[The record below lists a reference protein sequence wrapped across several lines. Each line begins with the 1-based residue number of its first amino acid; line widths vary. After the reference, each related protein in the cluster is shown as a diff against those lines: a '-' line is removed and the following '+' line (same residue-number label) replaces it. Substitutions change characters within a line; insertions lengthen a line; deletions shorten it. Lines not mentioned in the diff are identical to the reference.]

1 MAVRVNVPDKQLKE
15 MIEFFTQKISPSF
28 NDVLD
33 FSIDSTTFDV
43 GVITFD
49 LRDELL
55 GNPIY
60 RTLHGGVISSILDI
74 AGGHTVYLQVFRE
87 VREKPF
93 EKQVERLSKIG
104 TIDLRVDYIR
114 PGKGKHFTAKG
125 SILRLGNKIAVTRM
139 ELHNEADVLI
149 AVGTG
154 TYTVG

>member
-1 MAVRVNVPDKQLKE
+1 MPVRVNVPDKQLKE

-93 EKQVERLSKIG
+93 EKQVERLSRIG

-114 PGKGKHFTAKG
+114 PGKGEHFTATG

-139 ELHNEADVLI
+139 ELHNESDVLI

>member
-1 MAVRVNVPDKQLKE
+1 MPVRVNVPDKQLKE
-15 MIEFFTQKISPSF
+15 MIEFFVQKISHSF

-74 AGGHTVYLQVFRE
+74 AGGHTVYLQVFKE

-93 EKQVERLSKIG
+93 DKQIERLSKIG

-114 PGKGKHFTAKG
+114 PGKGEHFTATG

-139 ELHNEADVLI
+139 EMHNEADVLI

>member
-1 MAVRVNVPDKQLKE
+1 MPVRVNVPDKQLKE
-15 MIEFFTQKISPSF
+15 MIEFFVRKVSPSF
-28 NDVLD
+28 NDILD
-33 FSIDSTTFDV
+33 FSLDSTTFDV
-43 GVITFD
+43 GVINFD

-60 RTLHGGVISSILDI
+60 RTLHGGVISSVLDI

-104 TIDLRVDYIR
+104 TVDMRVDYIR
-114 PGKGKHFTAKG
+114 PGKGEHFIATG

>member
-1 MAVRVNVPDKQLKE
+1 MPVRVNVPDKQLKD
-15 MIEFFTQKISPSF
+15 MIEFFTQKIRPSF

-33 FSIDSTTFDV
+33 FSIDSTTFDI
-43 GVITFD
+43 GVINFD

-60 RTLHGGVISSILDI
+60 RTLHGGVISSVLDI
-74 AGGHTVYLQVFRE
+74 AGGHTVYLQVYKE

-114 PGKGKHFTAKG
+114 PGKGEHFTAKG

>member
-1 MAVRVNVPDKQLKE
+1 MTINVNVNDEKLKT
-15 MIEFFTQKISPSF
+15 MIDFFVEKASPSF

-33 FSIDSTTFDV
+33 YSVDSPTLDT

-49 LRDELL
+49 IRDELI

-74 AGGHTVYLQVFRE
+74 AGGHAVYLHVFKE
-87 VREKPF
+87 VRAKSF
-93 EKQVERLSKIG
+93 DKQVERLGKIG
-104 TIDLRVDYIR
+104 TIDLRIDFIR
-114 PGKGKHFTAKG
+114 PGKGKHFTAT
-125 SILRLGNKIAVTRM
+125 SHLLRAGKKLAVTRM
-139 ELHNEADVLI
+139 ELHNEDGVMI

>member
-1 MAVRVNVPDKQLKE
+1 MQNV
-15 MIEFFTQKISPSF
+15 SHSF
-28 NDVLD
+28 NNVLN
-33 FSIDSTTFDV
+33 FSVEFRTSDI
-43 GVITFD
+43 GCIAFD
-49 LRDELL
+49 LRDELI
-55 GNPIY
+55 GNPFY
-60 RTLHGGVISSILDI
+60 PTLAGGVISSVLDI
-74 AGGHTVYLQVFRE
+74 AGGHTVLLQVFNQ

-114 PGKGKHFTAKG
+114 PGKGEHFTATS

>member
-15 MIEFFTQKISPSF
+15 MIEFFVQKISHSF

-74 AGGHTVYLQVFRE
+74 AGGHTVYLQVFKE

-114 PGKGKHFTAKG
+114 PGKGEHFTATG

>member
-1 MAVRVNVPDKQLKE
+1 VPVRVNVTDKQLKE
-15 MIEFFTQKISPSF
+15 MIEFFVQKISRSF

-74 AGGHTVYLQVFRE
+74 AGGHTVYLQVFKE

-114 PGKGKHFTAKG
+114 PGKGEHFTATG

-139 ELHNEADVLI
+139 EMHNEADVLI

>member
-1 MAVRVNVPDKQLKE
+1 MPVRVNVPDKQLKE
-15 MIEFFTQKISPSF
+15 MIEFFVQKISHSF

-33 FSIDSTTFDV
+33 FSIDSTTFDI

-74 AGGHTVYLQVFRE
+74 AGGHTIYLQVFKE

-114 PGKGKHFTAKG
+114 PGKGEHFTATG

>member
-1 MAVRVNVPDKQLKE
+1 MPVRVNVPDKQLKE
-15 MIEFFTQKISPSF
+15 MIEFFVQKISHSF

-74 AGGHTVYLQVFRE
+74 AGGHTVCLQVFSE

-114 PGKGKHFTAKG
+114 PGKGEHFTATG

>member
-1 MAVRVNVPDKQLKE
+1 MPVRVNVPDKQLKE
-15 MIEFFTQKISPSF
+15 MIEFFVQKISHSF

-33 FSIDSTTFDV
+33 FSIDSTTFDI

-114 PGKGKHFTAKG
+114 PGKGEHFTATG

-139 ELHNEADVLI
+139 ELRNEADVLI

>member
-1 MAVRVNVPDKQLKE
+1 MPVKVNVPDKQLKE
-15 MIEFFTQKISPSF
+15 MIEFFVQKISHSF

-33 FSIDSTTFDV
+33 FSIDSTTFDI

-74 AGGHTVYLQVFRE
+74 AGGHTVYLQVFKE
-87 VREKPF
+87 VQEKPF
-93 EKQVERLSKIG
+93 DKQIERLSKIG

-114 PGKGKHFTAKG
+114 PGKGEHFTAKG

-139 ELHNEADVLI
+139 ELHNEMDVLI

>member
-1 MAVRVNVPDKQLKE
+1 MPVRINVADKQLKE
-15 MIEFFTQKISPSF
+15 IIEFFVQKISHSF

-74 AGGHTVYLQVFRE
+74 AGGHTVYLQVFKE

-114 PGKGKHFTAKG
+114 PGKGEHFTATG

>member
-1 MAVRVNVPDKQLKE
+1 VPVRVNVPDKQLKD
-15 MIEFFTQKISPSF
+15 MIEFFVQKISHTF

-55 GNPIY
+55 GNPIF
-60 RTLHGGVISSILDI
+60 RTLHGGVIASVLDI
-74 AGGHTVYLQVFRE
+74 AGGHTVYLQVFKE

-104 TIDLRVDYIR
+104 TVDMRVDYIR
-114 PGKGKHFTAKG
+114 PGKGEHFTATG
-125 SILRLGNKIAVTRM
+125 SILRLGNKVACTRM
-139 ELHNEADVLI
+139 ELRNEANDLI

>member
-1 MAVRVNVPDKQLKE
+1 VPVRVNVPDKQLKE

-93 EKQVERLSKIG
+93 EKQVERLSRIG

-114 PGKGKHFTAKG
+114 PGKGEHFTATG

-139 ELHNEADVLI
+139 ELHNESDVLI

>member
-1 MAVRVNVPDKQLKE
+1 MPVRVNVPDKQLKD

-33 FSIDSTTFDV
+33 FSIDSTTFDI
-43 GVITFD
+43 GVINFD

-60 RTLHGGVISSILDI
+60 RTLHGGVISSVLDI
-74 AGGHTVYLQVFRE
+74 AGGHTVYLQVYKE

-114 PGKGKHFTAKG
+114 PGKGEHFTAKG

>member
-1 MAVRVNVPDKQLKE
+1 MPVRVNVPDKQLKE
-15 MIEFFTQKISPSF
+15 MIEFFVQKISHSF

-43 GVITFD
+43 GVITFQQ
-49 LRDELL
+49 RDELL

-74 AGGHTVYLQVFRE
+74 AGGHTVYLQVFKE

-93 EKQVERLSKIG
+93 DKQIERLSKIG

-114 PGKGKHFTAKG
+114 PGKGEHFTAKG